1 MKKLV
6 IAIGGNAIEIPYQET
21 NINEKLRNINVVCK
35 QIAELIKRGYKVLIT
50 HGNGPQIGNLLLQQM
65 KTKVKR
71 SLSEMIA
78 ITQAEIGYFIQ
89 QSILNFLNDAKVATV
104 ITQVLVDINDPAFKD
119 PTKPIGPLFAE
130 NEVKE
135 IASILN
141 YQYKKVSV
149 KNLEGYR
156 LVVPSP
162 KPIKIIEE
170 NVIRNLVEDNVIVI
184 AGGGG
189 GIPVIIKNGK
199 YEGVDAVIDKD
210 LTAELLARIIKAELL
225 LIVTNVEKVKI
236 NFRKPNEK
244 DLDTIKLNE
253 AIKYMEEGHF
263 EEGSM
268 KPKIQA
274 CINFLE
280 GGGEIAIITSMEKI
294 LEAIEGKAGTR
305 IVK

>member
-6 IAIGGNAIEIPYQET
+6 IAIGGNAIELPYQET
-21 NINEKLRNINVVCK
+21 NINEKLRNINIVCK

-71 SLSEMIA
+71 SLSEMTA

-104 ITQVLVDINDPAFKD
+104 ITQVLVDMNDPAFKN
-119 PTKPIGPLFAE
+119 PTKPIGPLFTE
-130 NEVKE
+130 NEIKE
-135 IASILN
+135 IASMLN

-170 NVIRNLVEDNVIVI
+170 NIIRNLVENDVIVI

-189 GIPVIIKNGK
+189 GIPVILKNGK

-253 AIKYMEEGHF
+253 AIKYMEEEHF

-294 LEAIEGKAGTR
+294 LEAIEGKAGTM

>member
-6 IAIGGNAIEIPYQET
+6 IAIGGNAIEIPYQEA
-21 NINEKLRNINVVCK
+21 NINEKLRNINIVCK

-71 SLSEMIA
+71 SLSEMTA
-78 ITQAEIGYFIQ
+78 ITQAEIGYLIQ
-89 QSILNFLNDAKVATV
+89 QSILNFLNDAKIATV

-119 PTKPIGPLFAE
+119 PTKPIGPLFTE
-130 NEVKE
+130 NEIKE
-135 IASILN
+135 IASMLN

-170 NVIRNLVEDNVIVI
+170 NIIRNLVENDVIVI

-189 GIPVIIKNGK
+189 GIPVILKNGK

>member
-6 IAIGGNAIEIPYQET
+6 IAIGGNAIELPYQET
-21 NINEKLRNINVVCK
+21 NINEKLRNINIVCK

-71 SLSEMIA
+71 SLSEITA

-104 ITQVLVDINDPAFKD
+104 ITQVLVDMNDPAFKN
-119 PTKPIGPLFAE
+119 PTKPIGPLFTE
-130 NEVKE
+130 NEIKE
-135 IASILN
+135 IASMLN

-170 NVIRNLVEDNVIVI
+170 NIIRNLVENDVIVI

-189 GIPVIIKNGK
+189 GIPVILKNGK

-274 CINFLE
+274 CINFLK

>member
-6 IAIGGNAIEIPYQET
+6 IAIGGNAIEIPYQEA
-21 NINEKLRNINVVCK
+21 NINEKLRNINIVCK

-71 SLSEMIA
+71 SLSEMTA
-78 ITQAEIGYFIQ
+78 ITQAEIGYLIQ

-104 ITQVLVDINDPAFKD
+104 ITQVLVDINDPAFKN
-119 PTKPIGPLFAE
+119 PTKPIGPLFTE
-130 NEVKE
+130 NEIKE
-135 IASILN
+135 IASMLN

-170 NVIRNLVEDNVIVI
+170 NIIRNLVENDVIVI

-189 GIPVIIKNGK
+189 GIPVILKNGK

-280 GGGEIAIITSMEKI
+280 SGGEIAIITSMEKI
-294 LEAIEGKAGTR
+294 LDSIEGKAGTR

>member
-6 IAIGGNAIEIPYQET
+6 IAIGGNAIELPYQET
-21 NINEKLRNINVVCK
+21 NINEKLRNINIVCK

-71 SLSEMIA
+71 SLSEITA

-104 ITQVLVDINDPAFKD
+104 ITQVLVDMNDPAFKD
-119 PTKPIGPLFAE
+119 PTKPIGPLFTE
-130 NEVKE
+130 NEIKE
-135 IASILN
+135 IASMLN

-170 NVIRNLVEDNVIVI
+170 NIIRNLVENDVIVI

-189 GIPVIIKNGK
+189 GIPVILKNGK

-294 LEAIEGKAGTR
+294 LEAIEGKAGTM

>member
-71 SLSEMIA
+71 SLSEMAA
-78 ITQAEIGYFIQ
+78 ITQAEIGYLIQ

-119 PTKPIGPLFAE
+119 PTKPIGPLFTE
-130 NEVKE
+130 NEIKE
-135 IASILN
+135 IASMLN

-170 NVIRNLVEDNVIVI
+170 NVIRNLVENDVIVI

>member
-6 IAIGGNAIEIPYQET
+6 IAIGGNAIEIPYQEA
-21 NINEKLRNINVVCK
+21 NINEKLRNINIVCK

-78 ITQAEIGYFIQ
+78 ITQAEIGYLIQ

-135 IASILN
+135 IASMLN

-253 AIKYMEEGHF
+253 AIKYMEEEHF

-294 LEAIEGKAGTR
+294 LEAIEGKAGTM

>member
-6 IAIGGNAIEIPYQET
+6 IAIGGNAIEIPYQEA
-21 NINEKLRNINVVCK
+21 NINEKLRNINIVCK

-71 SLSEMIA
+71 SLSEMTA
-78 ITQAEIGYFIQ
+78 ITQAEIGYLIQ

-135 IASILN
+135 IASMLN

-236 NFRKPNEK
+236 NFKKPNEK

-253 AIKYMEEGHF
+253 AIKYMEEEHF

>member
-6 IAIGGNAIEIPYQET
+6 IAIGGNAIEIPYQEA
-21 NINEKLRNINVVCK
+21 NINEKLRNINIVCK
-35 QIAELIKRGYKVLIT
+35 QIAKLIKRGYKVLIT

-71 SLSEMIA
+71 SLSEMTA
-78 ITQAEIGYFIQ
+78 ITQAEIGYLIQ
-89 QSILNFLNDAKVATV
+89 QSILNFLNDAKVATI
-104 ITQVLVDINDPAFKD
+104 ITQVLVDINDPAFKN
-119 PTKPIGPLFAE
+119 PTKPIGPLFTE

-135 IASILN
+135 IASMLN

-253 AIKYMEEGHF
+253 AIKYMEEEHF

>member
-6 IAIGGNAIEIPYQET
+6 IAIGGNAIEIPYQEA
-21 NINEKLRNINVVCK
+21 NINEKLRNINIVCK

-71 SLSEMIA
+71 SLSEMTA
-78 ITQAEIGYFIQ
+78 ITQAEIGYLIQ
-89 QSILNFLNDAKVATV
+89 QSILNFLNDAKIATV

-119 PTKPIGPLFAE
+119 PTKPIGPLFTE
-130 NEVKE
+130 NEIKE
-135 IASILN
+135 IASMLN

-170 NVIRNLVEDNVIVI
+170 NIIRNLVENDVIVI

-189 GIPVIIKNGK
+189 GIPVILKNGK

-236 NFRKPNEK
+236 NFKKPNEK
-244 DLDTIKLNE
+244 DLDIIKLNE
-253 AIKYMEEGHF
+253 VIKYMEEGHF

-280 GGGEIAIITSMEKI
+280 GGEEIAIITSMEKI

>member
-1 MKKLV
+1 
-6 IAIGGNAIEIPYQET
+6 
-21 NINEKLRNINVVCK
+21 
-35 QIAELIKRGYKVLIT
+35 
-50 HGNGPQIGNLLLQQM
+50 M

-78 ITQAEIGYFIQ
+78 ITQAEIGYLIQ

-104 ITQVLVDINDPAFKD
+104 ITQVLVDINDPAFKN

-130 NEVKE
+130 NEIKE
-135 IASILN
+135 IASMLN

-170 NVIRNLVEDNVIVI
+170 NIIRNLVENDVIVI

-210 LTAELLARIIKAELL
+210 FTAELLARIIKAELL

-236 NFRKPNEK
+236 NFKKPNEK
-244 DLDTIKLNE
+244 DLDVIKLNE

-274 CINFLE
+274 CINFLK
-280 GGGEIAIITSMEKI
+280 GGGEIAIITSMENI

>member
-71 SLSEMIA
+71 SLSEMTA
-78 ITQAEIGYFIQ
+78 ITQAEIGYLIQ

-119 PTKPIGPLFAE
+119 PTKPIGPLFTE
-130 NEVKE
+130 NEIKE
-135 IASILN
+135 ITSMLN

>member
-1 MKKLV
+1 M
-6 IAIGGNAIEIPYQET
+6 T
-21 NINEKLRNINVVCK
+21 
-35 QIAELIKRGYKVLIT
+35 
-50 HGNGPQIGNLLLQQM
+50 
-65 KTKVKR
+65 
-71 SLSEMIA
+71 A

-89 QSILNFLNDAKVATV
+89 QSILNFLNDAKVATI
-104 ITQVLVDINDPAFKD
+104 ITQVLVDMNDPAFKN
-119 PTKPIGPLFAE
+119 PTKPIGPLFTE
-130 NEVKE
+130 NEIKE
-135 IASILN
+135 IASMLN

-170 NVIRNLVEDNVIVI
+170 NIIRNLVENDVIVI

-268 KPKIQA
+268 KPKIQS

>member
-71 SLSEMIA
+71 SLSEMTA
-78 ITQAEIGYFIQ
+78 ITQAEIGYLIQ

-119 PTKPIGPLFAE
+119 PTKPIGPLFTE
-130 NEVKE
+130 NEIKE
-135 IASILN
+135 IASMLN

-170 NVIRNLVEDNVIVI
+170 NVIRNLVENDVIVI

-189 GIPVIIKNGK
+189 GIPVILKNGK

-236 NFRKPNEK
+236 NFKKPNEK
-244 DLDTIKLNE
+244 DLDIIKLNE
-253 AIKYMEEGHF
+253 VIKYMEEGHF

>member
-6 IAIGGNAIEIPYQET
+6 IAIGGNAIEMPYQET
-21 NINEKLRNINVVCK
+21 NINEKLRNINIVCK

-71 SLSEMIA
+71 SLSEMTA

-104 ITQVLVDINDPAFKD
+104 ITQVLVDMNDPAFKN
-119 PTKPIGPLFAE
+119 PTKPIGPLFTE
-130 NEVKE
+130 NEIKE
-135 IASILN
+135 IASMLN

-170 NVIRNLVEDNVIVI
+170 NIIRNLVENDVIVI

-189 GIPVIIKNGK
+189 GIPVILKNGK

>member
-21 NINEKLRNINVVCK
+21 TINEKLRNINIVCK

-71 SLSEMIA
+71 SLSEMTA
-78 ITQAEIGYFIQ
+78 ITQAEIGYLIQ
-89 QSILNFLNDAKVATV
+89 QSILNFLNDAKVATI
-104 ITQVLVDINDPAFKD
+104 ITQVLVDINDPAFKN
-119 PTKPIGPLFAE
+119 PTKPIGPLFTE
-130 NEVKE
+130 NEIKE
-135 IASILN
+135 IASMLN

-170 NVIRNLVEDNVIVI
+170 NIIRNLVENDVIVI